1 MGKITL
7 FISIYHKMGKE
18 KSRIGK
24 EKSRMELTNETAH
37 AIICSKENYMEGF
50 IKT

>member
-7 FISIYHKMGKE
+7 FISIYHKV
-18 KSRIGK
+18 GK